1 MQAEMQV
8 RIPEDRIGVILG
20 KDGTVKKQ
28 IESYSETIIRVD
40 SRTGLVIIHPKP
52 NNEDPIKVWKARD
65 IIKAIGRGFSPERAF
80 KLLDDDYYL
89 EIISLRDI
97 LGNSKARI
105 HRIRGRIIGERG
117 KTKRIIEETTGTF
130 VSVYGYTTAI
140 IGTYRELR
148 IAKHAIE
155 MLIQGAPH
163 KTVYRYLEDQR
174 RQMKIE
180 DLEIWE
186 RPPEP
191 K

>member
-1 MQAEMQV
+1 MQV

-20 KDGTVKKQ
+20 KEGKIKKQ
-28 IESYSETIIRVD
+28 IESYCEAVLNVD
-40 SRTGLVIIHPKP
+40 SKSGLIMIKPRP
-52 NNEDPIKVWKARD
+52 NNEDPIKIWKARD
-65 IIKAIGRGFSPERAF
+65 IVKAIGRGFSPERAF
-80 KLLDDDYYL
+80 SLLDDDFYL

-105 HRIRGRIIGERG
+105 RRIRGRIIGERG
-117 KTKRIIEETTGTF
+117 KTKRIIEEITGTF
-130 VSVYGYTTAI
+130 LSIYGYTTSI
-140 IGTYRELR
+140 IGPYRELR

-155 MLIQGAPH
+155 MLIHGATH

-174 RQMKIE
+174 RKMKIE
-180 DLEIWE
+180 ELELWE

>member
-8 RIPEDRIGVILG
+8 RIPEERIGVILG
-20 KDGTVKKQ
+20 KEGKIKRM
-28 IESYSETIIRVD
+28 IESSSDTIINVD
-40 SRTGLVIIHPKP
+40 SKTGLVVIKP
-52 NNEDPIKVWKARD
+52 TPQNEDPIKIWKARD

-80 KLLDDDYYL
+80 KLLDDDFYL
-89 EIISLRDI
+89 EIISLRDL

-130 VSVYGYTTAI
+130 VSVYGYTTSI
-140 IGTYRELR
+140 IGPYRELR

-163 KTVYRYLEDQR
+163 RTVYRYLEDQR

-186 RPPEP
+186 RPPEH